1 MHNYKKLCN
10 FAEILH
16 NNTMRKLFTI
26 ALFVLGMY
34 NASALIFAQEPSSL
48 HVQQI
53 DGTVQS
59 ALLVSIQ
66 HITFEEDV
74 LVITT
79 SEGEFRLPLD
89 NVEKLTFGNEIASS
103 IKDVNTNSI
112 HISKSGNQLTI
123 KSEYEIKQL
132 YLIDISGRIL
142 TCERLASVTEK
153 TIVLPNEGVFILFME
168 TSQGYVARKV
178 INN

>member
-1 MHNYKKLCN
+1 MKK
-10 FAEILH
+10 I
-16 NNTMRKLFTI
+16 FTL
-26 ALFVLGMY
+26 ALFVLGLC
-34 NASALIFAQEPSSL
+34 NASTLIFAQEPSSL

-103 IKDVNTNSI
+103 IQDVNTNSI
-112 HISKSGNQLTI
+112 HISKLGNQLTI
-123 KSEYEIKQL
+123 KSEYAIKQL
-132 YLIDISGRIL
+132 YLVDISGRIL

-153 TIVLPNEGVFILFME
+153 TIVLPNASVFIVFLE
-168 TSQGYVARKV
+168 TSQGYIARKV

>member
-1 MHNYKKLCN
+1 MIIVVLY
-10 FAEILH
+10 IIVS
-16 NNTMRKLFTI
+16 LFFLPT
-26 ALFVLGMY
+26 LV
-34 NASALIFAQEPSSL
+34 SAQELTTL
-48 HVQQI
+48 HVQNVN
-53 DGTVQS
+53 GTMQS
-59 ALLVSIQ
+59 SLLVDIQ

-112 HISKSGNQLTI
+112 HISKLGNQLTI
-123 KSEYEIKQL
+123 KSEYAIKQL
-132 YLIDISGRIL
+132 YLVDISGRIL

-153 TIVLPNEGVFILFME
+153 TIVLPNEGVFIVFLE
-168 TSQGYVARKV
+168 TSQGYIARKV